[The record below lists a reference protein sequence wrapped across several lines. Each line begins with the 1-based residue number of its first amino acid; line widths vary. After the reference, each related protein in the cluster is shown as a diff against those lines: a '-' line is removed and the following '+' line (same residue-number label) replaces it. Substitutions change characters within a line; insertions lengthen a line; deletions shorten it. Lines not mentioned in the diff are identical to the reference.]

1 LCYNIAVNRLKTKTK
16 ANLGR
21 FKVLFL
27 IVAIFSLLLFNFG
40 RSKADDSVDCSQLI
54 GDDKDKCEIL
64 EKKAK
69 AYQDLIDIKNKQQ
82 HTLKD
87 QMALI
92 DVEQTRNKTQLQQTQ
107 AQADQLNQQIG
118 DLQQE
123 INHKEDLVKYQQLIL
138 TGLIQS
144 YYEDYQEGVLKI
156 VLINKDFSEILNK
169 ADYVEQSSSRVSEV
183 LHSIQQAKTDLQS
196 EYDDIQKKKQ
206 ESEQLKK
213 DLQSKSYNLQATE
226 IQKQTLLS
234 QTQGEEQKYQQLL
247 VRVEQQKL
255 ELFNFSSAG
264 NLADVD
270 ASVSSFPKPTDHLA
284 STSWYFS
291 QKDPQWGSK
300 KIGNSSSTIEDYG
313 CALTSVSMVFKYYG
327 ASINP
332 GAMAKQKIYYY
343 DLIKWPGSWSS
354 PSIKLSSSISHGNI
368 NLKTVD
374 SEISQGHAVIVYIR
388 KTNGRGGHYVVIH
401 NKDDKDYI
409 VHDPYFGPNL
419 YLGTSRALVGKLG
432 ADSGTKVDQMIIY
445 K

>member
-1 LCYNIAVNRLKTKTK
+1 MCYNTAVNRFKTKTK

-21 FKVLFL
+21 FKFLFL
-27 IVAIFSLLLFNFG
+27 VAAIFGLLFFNFV
-40 RSKADDSVDCSQLI
+40 RSRAESVDCSQLT

-92 DVEQTRNKTQLQQTQ
+92 DAEQTRNKTQLQQTQ
-107 AQADQLNQQIG
+107 TQAEQLNQQIG

-123 INHKEDLVKYQQLIL
+123 ISYKEDLVRYQQLIL
-138 TGLIQS
+138 TGLLQS
-144 YYEDYQEGVLKI
+144 YYEDYQAGVLNI
-156 VLINKDFSEILNK
+156 VLINKDFSEIFNK
-169 ADYVEQSSSRVSEV
+169 ADYIEQSSSRVSEV
-183 LHSIQQAKTDLQS
+183 LNTIRQAKIDLQN

-206 ESEQLKK
+206 ASEQLKK

-247 VRVEQQKL
+247 ARVEQQKL

-270 ASVSSFPKPTDHLA
+270 ASVGSYPKPTDHLA

-291 QKDPQWGSK
+291 QKDPQWGNK

-313 CALTSVSMVFKYYG
+313 CALTSVSMTFKYYG
-327 ASINP
+327 ASIDP
-332 GAMAKQKIYYY
+332 GKMAKQKIYYY
-343 DLIKWPGSWSS
+343 DLIKWPASWS
-354 PSIKLSSSISHGNI
+354 PPAIELISSINHGNI
-368 NLKTVD
+368 NWKTID
-374 SEISQGHAVIVYIR
+374 SEISKGHVVIVYIK

-401 NKDDKDYI
+401 NKDNKDYI